1 MNLTFKLA
9 LVFFFYCLPY
19 LVKSGIYFRI
29 NRNWQQ

>member
-9 LVFFFYCLPY
+9 LVFFYCLPY
-19 LVKSGIYFRI
+19 LVKSGIYSRI